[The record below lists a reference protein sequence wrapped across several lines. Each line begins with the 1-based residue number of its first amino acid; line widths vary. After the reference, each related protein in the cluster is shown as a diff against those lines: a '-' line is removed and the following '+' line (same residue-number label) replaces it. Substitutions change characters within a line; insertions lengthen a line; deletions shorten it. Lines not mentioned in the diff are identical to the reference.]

1 MARATNFFLKKLC
14 RKKERT
20 FFFHSYL
27 NKKPKGIV
35 TMIKNKKSTI
45 NLYSTANLLCDE
57 VSERIAAG
65 QTTSQLEAKAQALL
79 DNYGMDNCGTS
90 AITVL
95 SAYIDD
101 YERMAMAD
109 EAAMEEVMAT
119 EAKECLC
126 YM

>member
-1 MARATNFFLKKLC
+1 MKL
-14 RKKERT
+14 
-20 FFFHSYL
+20 
-27 NKKPKGIV
+27 
-35 TMIKNKKSTI
+35 KKSTI
-45 NLYSTANLLCDE
+45 NLYSAANLLCDE

-65 QTTSQLEAKAQALL
+65 QTISKLEAKAQALL

-101 YERMAMAD
+101 YERTALAD
-109 EAAMEEVMAT
+109 EAALEEVMAADAY
-119 EAKECLC
+119 EYRC